1 MSNRRNLGRAQFQKG
16 DAVRPMPNY
25 RLRHE
30 SCDPGSIYLVLESV
44 VTGSITQLQLLGP
57 DGNVITEP
65 AYKFHRA

>member
-1 MSNRRNLGRAQFQKG
+1 
-16 DAVRPMPNY
+16 MPNY